1 MPANDRGGLKSA
13 FAGFKKTVDE
23 EAELKLLGRTVDAPA
38 PPGQGSAAVAPTSV
52 EPATLLP
59 PITSA
64 VVAPS
69 YQTPTI
75 PVAVP
80 PTQPPLAGGL
90 IPRPLRQREAV
101 RQLSFRC
108 PVSLAGELRRKAA
121 FNQLEQQ
128 EIIVEGIRRVLAE
141 LEEPPAGW
149 SADL

>member
-38 PPGQGSAAVAPTSV
+38 PSGQGSAAAPVVT
-52 EPATLLP
+52 EPATPLP
-59 PITSA
+59 SITSQ

-69 YQTPTI
+69 YQTSTA

-80 PTQPPLAGGL
+80 AAPPPPLTGGL